1 MSETMQKQATK
12 CTSQAVEWFTNYND
26 LAKHVQKSFQRLH
39 GPVWSCIVGNDVGW
53 DIAHCPGHYIQFDYG
68 EVAIALFKSV
78 ISEVETNTDSNM
90 TTSCSSAATVRSQ
103 QI

>member
-1 MSETMQKQATK
+1 MSETMQNQAAK
-12 CTSQAVEWFTNYND
+12 CTAQAVEWFTNYND
-26 LAKHVQKSFQRLH
+26 LAKHVQKSFQQSH

-53 DIAHCPGHYIQFDYG
+53 DIAYSPGHYIQFDHG

-78 ISEVETNTDSNM
+78 ISEVEIESDSNM
-90 TTSCSSAATVRSQ
+90 TTSCSSAAAVRSQ